1 MRIAT
6 EQGSGTVD
14 ENSYANEVPGIN
26 GGYPLVR
33 GSRIPVRVVVEIFRK
48 THDLER
54 LVEMYPHIGR
64 ERLHGALDYYAAHPD
79 RVDEDIERNARA
91 LAEHEGRLWPA

>member
-1 MRIAT
+1 
-6 EQGSGTVD
+6 VD
-14 ENSYANEVPGIN
+14 EHPYANEVPGIN
-26 GGYPLVR
+26 GGYPLIR
-33 GSRIPVRVVVEIFRK
+33 GSRIPVRVIVEIFKK

-64 ERLHGALDYYAAHPD
+64 ERLQGALDYYAAYPD

-91 LAEHEGRLWPA
+91 LAEHEGRLWPADSALWKV

>member
-1 MRIAT
+1 MA
-6 EQGSGTVD
+6 D
-14 ENSYANEVPGIN
+14 EFVGKAQPVGIQHAVFVQDD
-26 GGYPLVR
+26 GVFKPAA
-33 GSRIPVRVVVEIFRK
+33 ERK
-48 THDLER
+48 LER

-64 ERLHGALDYYAAHPD
+64 ERLQGALDYYAAYPD